1 MDKATEIDILDGKV
15 STKLYDTLKWLGL
28 IGCPMLG
35 ILLAVVGP
43 TYGLEAEEHS
53 MLVVFI
59 IELSMGL
66 ILAFAHA
73 TAKLEIEQAK
83 EKQEQES
90 SE

>member
-1 MDKATEIDILDGKV
+1 MDKAEEIEILDGKV
-15 STKLYDTLKWLGL
+15 SVKLYDTLKWLGL
-28 IGCPMLG
+28 IGCPILG

-43 TYGLEAEEHS
+43 SYGLEAEEHS

-59 IELSMGL
+59 IELCMGL
-66 ILAFAHA
+66 ILAFANA
-73 TAKLEIEQAK
+73 TAKLEIEQ